1 MSVITFDPARVPS
14 FQVAAKGLLGDTQLR
29 KNVRHATG
37 VITNKRRIVVGE
49 IRVYSISTHPH
60 CNWRADPSGTVREVE
75 VAERAIDLLSA
86 QHPIVG

>member
-1 MSVITFDPARVPS
+1 MTAYDVREALVRM
-14 FQVAAKGLLGDTQLR
+14 LLRAHGGQLMR
-29 KNVRHATG
+29 W
-37 VITNKRRIVVGE
+37 RIVVGE